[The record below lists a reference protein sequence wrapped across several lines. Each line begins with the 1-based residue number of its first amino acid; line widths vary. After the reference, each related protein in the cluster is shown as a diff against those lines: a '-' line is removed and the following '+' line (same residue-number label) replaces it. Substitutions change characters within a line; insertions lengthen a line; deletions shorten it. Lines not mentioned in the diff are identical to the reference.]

1 MGTEKDFSVTFLVSS
16 PREKNELEYYK
27 KENVLSKGLS
37 YPRGWKPEN
46 MNIKKKKKKRKRLYK
61 GINAL

>member
-1 MGTEKDFSVTFLVSS
+1 MGTEKDFSVTFLVSP

-27 KENVLSKGLS
+27 KEDVLSKGLS